1 MIRFIGRKLRSWEN
15 ALKVQGFFLTRN
27 YELTLAE
34 CDDLWADYTHEGKFE
49 RRDLATKEGQE
60 EFTDFLKREYDLDLG
75 DEDEDEDA

>member
-1 MIRFIGRKLRSWEN
+1 MIRFIGRRLRSWEI

-34 CDDLWADYTHEGKFE
+34 CDDIWADYTDGGRLG

-60 EFTDFLKREYDLDLG
+60 DFTDFLKWEYDLDLG
-75 DEDEDEDA
+75 DEDEDA

>member
-1 MIRFIGRKLRSWEN
+1 MIRFIGRKLSSWET

-34 CDDLWADYTHEGKFE
+34 CDDLWADYTNNDRRY

-60 EFTDFLKREYDLDLG
+60 DFTNFLKWEYDLDLG
-75 DEDEDEDA
+75 DEDES